1 MIVTYSIM
9 SPTKFS
15 KSIADTRICIFLPTA
30 TQVLAMRRTWPDV
43 LNVKN
48 KQQLLSKFARTLPS
62 TNSHGYV
69 VVHLLDQQN
78 QKHELTLPKRSSLVA
93 LMHLLVPENLACHL
107 AVNGWAQKESNCIAS
122 DSVGPQHLKT
132 QMARLSCN
140 HLSTNLNPVIV
151 LASLDQMALARARC
165 WI

>member
-1 MIVTYSIM
+1 M

-43 LNVKN
+43 LSVKN
-48 KQQLLSKFARTLPS
+48 KQQLLSKFARTWLS

-78 QKHELTLPKRSSLVA
+78 QKHALTPPKRLSLVV
-93 LMHLLVPENLACHL
+93 LMHLLVPENSACRLAI
-107 AVNGWAQKESNCIAS
+107 NGWAQKESNCTAL
-122 DSVGPQHLKT
+122 DSVGLRHLKT
-132 QMARLSCN
+132 QTVRLSCN
-140 HLSTNLNPVIV
+140 HSSTNLNQVIV
-151 LASLDQMALARARC
+151 LALLDQMVLARAHC
-165 WI
+165 